1 MTAAVITAALFFCNI
16 TPLKNAAK
24 DSLPCP
30 DNTNKFILFWV
41 KSRRWQ
47 APGAVKKKEK
57 NRKKIRK
64 KSEKKI
70 EKIVPVPIY
79 VFVDSEQ
86 KAEFKAKIKPC
97 SHQLNCMKF
106 LL

>member
-1 MTAAVITAALFFCNI
+1 MICDYNLQVH
-16 TPLKNAAK
+16 
-24 DSLPCP
+24 
-30 DNTNKFILFWV
+30 V
-41 KSRRWQ
+41 SRRWQ
-47 APGAVKKKEK
+47 APGAVKKE
-57 NRKKIRK
+57 K
-64 KSEKKI
+64 KSEKNPKNNQ
-70 EKIVPVPIY
+70 KNRARPIY

>member
-1 MTAAVITAALFFCNI
+1 MSRGVGC
-16 TPLKNAAK
+16 
-24 DSLPCP
+24 LPAP
-30 DNTNKFILFWV
+30 

-47 APGAVKKKEK
+47 APGAVKKE
-57 NRKKIRK
+57 K
-64 KSEKKI
+64 KSEKNPK
-70 EKIVPVPIY
+70 KIVPVPIY

>member
-1 MTAAVITAALFFCNI
+1 MSPIIYLSI
-16 TPLKNAAK
+16 YL
-24 DSLPCP
+24 
-30 DNTNKFILFWV
+30 
-41 KSRRWQ
+41 SRRWQ
-47 APGAVKKKEK
+47 APGAVKKE
-57 NRKKIRK
+57 K
-64 KSEKKI
+64 KSEKNPK
-70 EKIVPVPIY
+70 KIVPVPIY

>member
-1 MTAAVITAALFFCNI
+1 MFMKLQSQRKGMINL
-16 TPLKNAAK
+16 
-24 DSLPCP
+24 
-30 DNTNKFILFWV
+30 
-41 KSRRWQ
+41 SRRWQ
-47 APGAVKKKEK
+47 APGAVKKRKK
-57 NRKKIRK
+57 NRKKNPKKIRK
-64 KSEKKI
+64 KIK
-70 EKIVPVPIY
+70 KIVPVPIY

>member
-1 MTAAVITAALFFCNI
+1 M
-16 TPLKNAAK
+16 
-24 DSLPCP
+24 
-30 DNTNKFILFWV
+30 
-41 KSRRWQ
+41 
-47 APGAVKKKEK
+47 KK
-57 NRKKIRK
+57 
-64 KSEKKI
+64 EKKI
-70 EKIVPVPIY
+70 EKKSEKNPKKNQKNRASAYIY